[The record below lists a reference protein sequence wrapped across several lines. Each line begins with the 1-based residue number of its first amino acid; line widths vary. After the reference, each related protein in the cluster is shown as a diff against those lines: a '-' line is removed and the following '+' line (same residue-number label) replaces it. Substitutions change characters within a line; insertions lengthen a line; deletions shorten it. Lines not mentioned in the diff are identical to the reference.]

1 MSIRLANL
9 RGRAT
14 LVVGEGLVDVEERSG
29 RRFSAD
35 PMAAMRDWAPL
46 ADWARGLRAGDAT
59 AVLRTEELGPPVPR
73 PAKVFAIGV
82 NYRAH
87 VAEAGMELPKT
98 PMVFTKFPAAIAG
111 PYDVGAA
118 AFGPPLSVPGLSG
131 TIVAALDPVNA
142 AADTASA
149 FVDWEVE
156 LVVVIGR
163 GGRHIPEER
172 ALEHVDGYCVGQDI
186 SDRRLQFSDKP
197 PQFCLGKSLDG
208 FGPTG
213 PAVVS
218 LDEFAD
224 PNDLALTCDVA
235 GERMQD
241 ARTSDMIFGVPT
253 LVAYLARH
261 CTLEPGDLIF
271 TGTPSGV
278 GSTRNPRRYLR
289 ADEEIVSTIERI
301 GTLRNRCVSEAVER

>member
-98 PMVFTKFPAAIAG
+98 PMVFTKFPSCLAG
-111 PYDVGAA
+111 PSADVV
-118 AFGPPLSVPGLSG
+118 LS
-131 TIVAALDPVNA
+131 
-142 AADTASA
+142 SA

-156 LVVVIGR
+156 LVVVVGR
-163 GGRHIPEER
+163 GGWHIPEER
-172 ALEHVDGYCVGQDI
+172 ALEHVAGYCVGQDI

-261 CTLEPGDLIF
+261 CTLDPGDLIF

>member
-1 MSIRLANL
+1 M
-9 RGRAT
+9 
-14 LVVGEGLVDVEERSG
+14 VGEGLVDVEERSG

-98 PMVFTKFPAAIAG
+98 PMVFTKFPSCLAG
-111 PYDVGAA
+111 PSADVV
-118 AFGPPLSVPGLSG
+118 LS
-131 TIVAALDPVNA
+131 
-142 AADTASA
+142 SA

-156 LVVVIGR
+156 LVVVVGR
-163 GGRHIPEER
+163 GGWHIPEER
-172 ALEHVDGYCVGQDI
+172 ALEHVAGYCVGQDI

>member
-98 PMVFTKFPAAIAG
+98 PMVFTKFASCLAG
-111 PYDVGAA
+111 PSADVV
-118 AFGPPLSVPGLSG
+118 LS
-131 TIVAALDPVNA
+131 
-142 AADTASA
+142 SA

-156 LVVVIGR
+156 LVVVVGR
-163 GGRHIPEER
+163 GGWHIPEER
-172 ALEHVDGYCVGQDI
+172 ALEHVAGYCVGQDI

>member
-98 PMVFTKFPAAIAG
+98 PMVFTKFPSCLAG
-111 PYDVGAA
+111 PSADVV
-118 AFGPPLSVPGLSG
+118 LS
-131 TIVAALDPVNA
+131 
-142 AADTASA
+142 SA

-156 LVVVIGR
+156 LVVVVGR
-163 GGRHIPEER
+163 GGWHIPEER
-172 ALEHVDGYCVGQDI
+172 ALEHVAGYCVGQDI

>member
-98 PMVFTKFPAAIAG
+98 PMVFTKFPSCLAG
-111 PYDVGAA
+111 PSADVV
-118 AFGPPLSVPGLSG
+118 LS
-131 TIVAALDPVNA
+131 
-142 AADTASA
+142 SA

-156 LVVVIGR
+156 LVVVVGR
-163 GGRHIPEER
+163 GGWHIPEER
-172 ALEHVDGYCVGQDI
+172 ALEHVAGYCVGQDI

-213 PAVVS
+213 PAMVS

-224 PNDLALTCDVA
+224 PNDLALTCDVS

-241 ARTSDMIFGVPT
+241 GRTSDMIFGVPA
-253 LVAYLARH
+253 LVAYLTRH

-289 ADEEIVSTIERI
+289 AGDEIVSTIERI
-301 GTLRNRCVSEAVER
+301 GTLRNRCVTERVEC

>member
-87 VAEAGMELPKT
+87 AAEAGMELPKT
-98 PMVFTKFPAAIAG
+98 PMVFTKFPSCLAG
-111 PYDVGAA
+111 PSADVV
-118 AFGPPLSVPGLSG
+118 LS
-131 TIVAALDPVNA
+131 
-142 AADTASA
+142 SA

-156 LVVVIGR
+156 LVVVVGR
-163 GGRHIPEER
+163 GGWHIPEER
-172 ALEHVDGYCVGQDI
+172 ALEHVAGYCVGQDI

>member
-1 MSIRLANL
+1 MSVRLANL

-14 LVVGEGLVDVEERSG
+14 VVLGEGLVDVEERSG
-29 RRFSAD
+29 HRFSAD
-35 PMAAMRDWAPL
+35 PMAALRDWAPL

-59 AVLRTEELGPPVPR
+59 AALRTEELGPPVPR

-98 PMVFTKFPAAIAG
+98 PMVFTKFPSCLAG
-111 PYDVGAA
+111 PRADVV
-118 AFGPPLSVPGLSG
+118 LS
-131 TIVAALDPVNA
+131 
-142 AADTASA
+142 SA

-172 ALEHVDGYCVGQDI
+172 ALEHVAGYCVGQDI

-218 LDEFAD
+218 LDEFVD
-224 PNDLALTCDVA
+224 PDDLALTCDAA

-241 ARTSDMIFGVPT
+241 RRTSDMIFGVPA
-253 LVAYLARH
+253 LVAYLERH

-278 GSTRNPRRYLR
+278 GSTRDPWRYLR
-289 ADEEIVSTIERI
+289 PGEEIVSTIERI
-301 GTLRNRCVSEAVER
+301 GALRNPCVPEGVER

>member
-1 MSIRLANL
+1 MRLANL

-98 PMVFTKFPAAIAG
+98 PMVFTKFPSCLAG
-111 PYDVGAA
+111 PSADVV
-118 AFGPPLSVPGLSG
+118 LS
-131 TIVAALDPVNA
+131 
-142 AADTASA
+142 SA

-156 LVVVIGR
+156 LVVVVGR
-163 GGRHIPEER
+163 GGWHIPEER
-172 ALEHVDGYCVGQDI
+172 ALEHVAGYCVGQDI

>member
-98 PMVFTKFPAAIAG
+98 PMVFTEFPSCLAG
-111 PYDVGAA
+111 PSADVV
-118 AFGPPLSVPGLSG
+118 LS
-131 TIVAALDPVNA
+131 
-142 AADTASA
+142 SA

-156 LVVVIGR
+156 LVVVVGR
-163 GGRHIPEER
+163 GGWHIPEER
-172 ALEHVDGYCVGQDI
+172 ALEHVAGYCVGQDI

>member
-98 PMVFTKFPAAIAG
+98 PMVFTKFPSCLAG
-111 PYDVGAA
+111 PSADVV
-118 AFGPPLSVPGLSG
+118 LS
-131 TIVAALDPVNA
+131 
-142 AADTASA
+142 SA

-156 LVVVIGR
+156 LVVVVGR
-163 GGRHIPEER
+163 GGWHIPEER
-172 ALEHVDGYCVGQDI
+172 ALEHVAGYCVGQDI

-224 PNDLALTCDVA
+224 PNDLALTCDVS

-241 ARTSDMIFGVPT
+241 ARTSDMIFGVPA
-253 LVAYLARH
+253 LVAYLTRH

-289 ADEEIVSTIERI
+289 AGEEIVSTIERI
-301 GTLRNRCVSEAVER
+301 GTLRNRCVTERVEC

>member
-35 PMAAMRDWAPL
+35 PMAALGDWAAL

-59 AVLRTEELGPPVPR
+59 AALRAEELGPPVPR
-73 PAKVFAIGV
+73 PAKVFAIG
-82 NYRAH
+82 
-87 VAEAGMELPKT
+87 LPKT
-98 PMVFTKFPAAIAG
+98 PMVFTKFPSCLAG
-111 PYDVGAA
+111 PSADVV
-118 AFGPPLSVPGLSG
+118 LS
-131 TIVAALDPVNA
+131 
-142 AADTASA
+142 SA

-156 LVVVIGR
+156 LVVVVGR
-163 GGRHIPEER
+163 GGWHIPEER
-172 ALEHVDGYCVGQDI
+172 ALEHVAGYCVGQDI

-224 PNDLALTCDVA
+224 PNDLALTCDVS

-241 ARTSDMIFGVPT
+241 GRTSDMIFGVPA
-253 LVAYLARH
+253 LVAYLTRH

-289 ADEEIVSTIERI
+289 AGEEIVSTIERI
-301 GTLRNRCVSEAVER
+301 GTLQNRCVTGPVEG